1 MKKGFYLVVAFLLG
15 GTTLTLNSC
24 IDTTEPAGIEA
35 MRNAK
40 AEYLN
45 ALAQFRSA
53 KAMLEMIE
61 VQKAQIDLEL
71 KRLQFEIDKIQKE
84 AEKYAKMAERDQAI
98 LDFHK
103 KRAEAEKNYID
114 AIIRIK
120 VAMINLK
127 DNVVA
132 EEIDKIK
139 DELEKEFGN
148 LNTLQ
153 ANLTKEQIT
162 KWQVETDKNEFLETL
177 ALTQAEKEK
186 ELAILN
192 DYIVKLD
199 SLDNLNFSD
208 KSAIENQIEAYN
220 KQLDALLK
228 KEHDAMV
235 EVLAMKKYPKAT
247 AEEITNLEKQKKE
260 AKLFTIAKKD
270 VKETMQEL
278 LSQQIA
284 GMSLTSITP
293 AGAATPT
300 PYDIAHNA
308 DEAFDNNDQMVA
320 DFVIEDVKLEDYDQ
334 LNTLVIDVIEAAYQ
348 QAYTARFLALT
359 GASPADL
366 FDEDGNVKAAYAA
379 QVAAELER
387 LKLDENNI
395 KTAYTEKAAEWVEKY
410 NAYSNALKSFGAYN
424 GTNNDSKYQ
433 NVVKNIEIFL
443 ELEAAD
449 QSLSKAKKRRDEI
462 IKFVNDKKNID
473 GLGET
478 SDFATFNNNFGI
490 DANTSIDKLDNTTL
504 NSFIA
509 QLEAY
514 KTLGNYSSL
523 LGAKAPASSYASYS
537 DVVAAAS
544 TKDKQGGAL
553 ADFLVATYEL
563 FNVQITDIKEA
574 YVPVSNKVPEID
586 VTTVP
591 GSLYAKYY
599 NIMNPVDNNIIN
611 DVKSWAALVEKM
623 KAQTKEAEDAL
634 KVINDKIDELKKKHQ
649 GEELWKKEL
658 AIYMING
665 NSTVTV
671 NGVAENVFSTEN
683 PYSSIA
689 SLGGIVTEKSKIED
703 LIVLATYVKNN
714 NKFPKYTYWD
724 DNTGSYRTVSSDTD
738 LATQI
743 KQVKKDIV
751 ALKADLE
758 TINNILKAA
767 EEFGAYAAA
776 GTALDNYLKEIKFI
790 STIEQNIEKFERQI
804 AAKEELIERYKTAIN
819 NIIEAYEAGNI
830 DAEIPELPGIDTD
843 EPEAEEPETDE
854 PVEDEPVEDEPA
866 EDEPAEDE
874 PAEDE
879 PAEDEPAEDEENSEE
894 EEEA

>member
-278 LSQQIA
+278 LSQKIA
-284 GMSLTSITP
+284 GMSLTQITP
-293 AGAATPT
+293 TDPSLT
-300 PYDIAHNA
+300 PYNIAHNA
-308 DEAFDNNDQMVA
+308 DEAFDDNDQMVA

-334 LNTLVIDVIEAAYQ
+334 LNTLVIDVIEQAYQ

-359 GASPADL
+359 GAAPSDL

-387 LKLDENNI
+387 LKLDEKAI
-395 KTAYTEKAAEWVEKY
+395 KTAYTEKAEEWIDQYTAY
-410 NAYSNALKSFGAYN
+410 NNALKNFGAYN
-424 GTNNDSKYQ
+424 GASNDSKYQ
-433 NVVKNIEIFL
+433 AVVKEFEKFFNYATDE
-443 ELEAAD
+443 
-449 QSLSKAKKRRDEI
+449 QTVSKAKTLRNKI
-462 IKFVNDKKNID
+462 VKFVDDKKAID
-473 GLGET
+473 GLSEEPAFLAFRNNYGDE
-478 SDFATFNNNFGI
+478 NNN
-490 DANTSIDKLDNTTL
+490 NLDNTNL
-504 NSFIA
+504 SSFIA
-509 QLEAY
+509 EVEAY
-514 KTLGNYSSL
+514 YTSGNYSIL
-523 LGAKAPASSYASYS
+523 LGTKAPASSYANYG

-563 FNVQITDIKEA
+563 FGVQITDIKNA
-574 YVPVSNKVPEID
+574 YVPVNDKVPEID

-689 SLGGIVTEKSKIED
+689 SLGGIVTEKSKIQD
-703 LIVLATYVKNN
+703 LIVLATYVKDN

-724 DNTGSYRTVSSDTD
+724 DNKGEYKTVTSDTD
-738 LATQI
+738 LAAQI

-879 PAEDEPAEDEENSEE
+879 PAEDEENSEE

>member
-1 MKKGFYLVVAFLLG
+1 MKKGFYFVVAFLLG

-61 VQKAQIDLEL
+61 VEKAKIDLEL
-71 KRLQFEIDKIQKE
+71 KRLQFEIDKIEKE
-84 AEKYAKMAERDQAI
+84 AEKYEKMAERDQAI

-114 AIIRIK
+114 AILRIK

-139 DELEKEFGN
+139 VELEKEFGN

-192 DYIVKLD
+192 DYVEKLD

-208 KSAIENQIEAYN
+208 KSAIENQIVAYQ

-270 VKETMQEL
+270 VKETMQEF

-284 GMSLTSITP
+284 GMSLTQITP
-293 AGAATPT
+293 TDPALN
-300 PYDIAHNA
+300 PYDITNNA
-308 DEAFDNNDQMVA
+308 GEAFDDNDKMVE
-320 DFVIEDVKLEDYDQ
+320 DFVIEDVKLEDYEQ
-334 LNTLVIDVIEAAYQ
+334 LNTLVVDVIEQAYQ
-348 QAYTARFLALT
+348 QAYAARFLALT
-359 GASPADL
+359 GAAPSDL

-387 LKLDENNI
+387 LKLDENKI
-395 KTAYTEKAAEWVEKY
+395 KTDYTEKAAEWVEKY

-424 GTNNDSKYQ
+424 GANNDSRYLD
-433 NVVKNIEIFL
+433 VVKNIEVFM
-443 ELEAAD
+443 ELETID
-449 QSLSKAKKRRDEI
+449 QSLAKAKKVRDKI
-462 IKFVNDKKNID
+462 LKFVGDKKAID
-473 GLGET
+473 GLSET
-478 SDFATFNNNFGI
+478 SNFVNFNNNFGI
-490 DANTSIDKLDNTTL
+490 ETSTSIDRLDNTAL
-504 NSFIA
+504 SSFIA
-509 QLEAY
+509 TLETY
-514 KTLGNYSSL
+514 YTLGNLSSL
-523 LGAKAPASSYASYS
+523 LGAKAPASSYANYS
-537 DVVAAAS
+537 DVTAAAS

-563 FNVQITDIKEA
+563 FGVQITDIKEA

-591 GSLYAKYY
+591 NSLYAKYY

-611 DVKSWAALVEKM
+611 DIKSWVALVEKM

-703 LIVLATYVKNN
+703 LIVLAKYVKDN
-714 NKFPKYTYWD
+714 NKFPAYTYWD

-767 EEFGAYAAA
+767 EEFGAYAND
-776 GTALDNYLKEIKFI
+776 GTAIDKYLENIKFI
-790 STIEQNIEKFERQI
+790 STVEQNIEKYERQI

-879 PAEDEPAEDEENSEE
+879 PTEDEENSEE
-894 EEEA
+894 EEA